1 MTNSNTIK
9 REDNKDHIKIV
20 DIIRITEEMM
30 VGIAVEVAEEAEV
43 VEEET
48 HTVEVKVKEVTNK
61 LTLEGSVDLLG
72 LRGNTQ

>member
-20 DIIRITEEMM
+20 AIIRITEGK
-30 VGIAVEVAEEAEV
+30 VGIAVEVAVEAEV

-48 HTVEVKVKEVTNK
+48 LTVEVMVKEGTNK